1 MAVDEPAGGGRGGG
15 GRARKEA
22 ARRAAQGSGA
32 DGDAAGSPAQGRGSG
47 GAAWHGQG
55 GGAGSRAGGGRG
67 GRRNFRD
74 RLGAAAGSGAESG
87 GGRGGGGS
95 GAGAGG
101 VGGGRGGTD
110 GGPWAGRTGRDIGTD
125 TPSHQEAA
133 PDEGAADPLADA
145 REQFRHVSLFWTDLI
160 HLMAS
165 KPQALT
171 SAGPMRNYAEN
182 AKAIATEMLAA
193 GQDAAEF
200 SEALSKYYD
209 QLAATWASAQR
220 KVDAKLPRIPNDLER
235 FEAYKRVWIDMFD
248 NDFTELF
255 DSKRFGDN
263 YGRLV
268 SKELDLA
275 RHWNNVMNVVL
286 RSANLP
292 NKKDI
297 DGVYRELHGLKR
309 RISKLEAENRRL
321 RAAAEAGGSGGGG
334 AAGAAE
340 GPAAGAEEGEEKAP
354 GGGGGDAE

>member
-1 MAVDEPAGGGRGGG
+1 MAAGAEEGAGRGAGARGAAAPAQQGLEEGAGARRKRPGEGGAGAAAESRAEAARAGDASVGDGAAGAQVEGGAAGAGVGGAAGIQGGLPGMPAGGQD
-15 GRARKEA
+15 ARTA
-22 ARRAAQGSGA
+22 PPS
-32 DGDAAGSPAQGRGSG
+32 
-47 GAAWHGQG
+47 GQG
-55 GGAGSRAGGGRG
+55 AEGGAG
-67 GRRNFRD
+67 
-74 RLGAAAGSGAESG
+74 
-87 GGRGGGGS
+87 
-95 GAGAGG
+95 
-101 VGGGRGGTD
+101 
-110 GGPWAGRTGRDIGTD
+110 PI
-125 TPSHQEAA
+125 
-133 PDEGAADPLADA
+133 ADA

-209 QLAATWASAQR
+209 QLAATWAGAQR

-275 RHWNNVMNVVL
+275 RHWNNMMDVVL

-297 DGVYRELHGLKR
+297 EGVYREMHSLKR
-309 RISKLEAENRRL
+309 RVSKLEAENRQL
-321 RAAAEAGGSGGGG
+321 RAAAAAAAADGAGAAGGG
-334 AAGAAE
+334 AGGAG
-340 GPAAGAEEGEEKAP
+340 GA
-354 GGGGGDAE
+354 

>member
-1 MAVDEPAGGGRGGG
+1 MAAGAEEGAGRGAGARGAAAPAQQGLEEGAGARRKRPGGG
-15 GRARKEA
+15 GAGAAAEARAEA
-22 ARRAAQGSGA
+22 TRADDAGVVEGAAGAQA
-32 DGDAAGSPAQGRGSG
+32 EGDAAGAGVE
-47 GAAWHGQG
+47 GAAGIQGGLPGMPAGGQDARTAPPSGQG
-55 GGAGSRAGGGRG
+55 AEGGAG
-67 GRRNFRD
+67 
-74 RLGAAAGSGAESG
+74 
-87 GGRGGGGS
+87 
-95 GAGAGG
+95 
-101 VGGGRGGTD
+101 
-110 GGPWAGRTGRDIGTD
+110 PI
-125 TPSHQEAA
+125 
-133 PDEGAADPLADA
+133 ADA

-209 QLAATWASAQR
+209 QLAATWAGAQR

-275 RHWNNVMNVVL
+275 RHWNNMMDVVL

-297 DGVYRELHGLKR
+297 EGVYREMHSLKR
-309 RISKLEAENRRL
+309 RVSKLEAENRQL
-321 RAAAEAGGSGGGG
+321 RAAAAAAAADGAGAAGGG
-334 AAGAAE
+334 AGGAG
-340 GPAAGAEEGEEKAP
+340 GA
-354 GGGGGDAE
+354 

>member
-1 MAVDEPAGGGRGGG
+1 MQAG
-15 GRARKEA
+15 
-22 ARRAAQGSGA
+22 
-32 DGDAAGSPAQGRGSG
+32 
-47 GAAWHGQG
+47 
-55 GGAGSRAGGGRG
+55 
-67 GRRNFRD
+67 
-74 RLGAAAGSGAESG
+74 
-87 GGRGGGGS
+87 
-95 GAGAGG
+95 
-101 VGGGRGGTD
+101 
-110 GGPWAGRTGRDIGTD
+110 
-125 TPSHQEAA
+125 
-133 PDEGAADPLADA
+133 EGAADGQGAAASMQGGGQGAGAAPPSRQRQDDALAVQADAGQDAGAASPSRQVSEGGAAEGEGEGEGEAGPLADA

-209 QLAATWASAQR
+209 QLAATWAGAQR

-275 RHWNNVMNVVL
+275 RHWNNMMDVVL

-292 NKKDI
+292 NKKDVE
-297 DGVYRELHGLKR
+297 GVYREIHSLKR
-309 RISKLEAENRRL
+309 RVSRLEAENRQL
-321 RAAAEAGGSGGGG
+321 RAAAAAAAEGAQGAAAAGVGGGG
-334 AAGAAE
+334 AGGA
-340 GPAAGAEEGEEKAP
+340 
-354 GGGGGDAE
+354 

>member
-1 MAVDEPAGGGRGGG
+1 M
-15 GRARKEA
+15 
-22 ARRAAQGSGA
+22 
-32 DGDAAGSPAQGRGSG
+32 
-47 GAAWHGQG
+47 G
-55 GGAGSRAGGGRG
+55 GGASGGPRAGAEASAGRKGGKEEAAGRG
-67 GRRNFRD
+67 GR
-74 RLGAAAGSGAESG
+74 AAAAVSSMQEQKTGGGQAGRPGRTGGQDAAGAVRQDGGKGADKAGGGGVGSGASRQAPGPDMG
-87 GGRGGGGS
+87 G
-95 GAGAGG
+95 
-101 VGGGRGGTD
+101 
-110 GGPWAGRTGRDIGTD
+110 
-125 TPSHQEAA
+125 
-133 PDEGAADPLADA
+133 ADPLADA

-171 SAGPMRNYAEN
+171 SAGPMRSYAETS
-182 AKAIATEMLAA
+182 KAIATEMLAA

-209 QLAATWASAQR
+209 QLAATWADAQR

-248 NDFTELF
+248 NDFAELF

-268 SKELDLA
+268 SKELDMA

-297 DGVYRELHGLKR
+297 DEVYRELHGLKR
-309 RISKLEAENRRL
+309 RVSRLESENRRL
-321 RAAAEAGGSGGGG
+321 RAAAGAAAAGGEEAGG
-334 AAGAAE
+334 AAGAA
-340 GPAAGAEEGEEKAP
+340 GAAGGAGA
-354 GGGGGDAE
+354 GGA

>member
-1 MAVDEPAGGGRGGG
+1 M
-15 GRARKEA
+15 
-22 ARRAAQGSGA
+22 
-32 DGDAAGSPAQGRGSG
+32 AAGAS
-47 GAAWHGQG
+47 G
-55 GGAGSRAGGGRG
+55 GGAV
-67 GRRNFRD
+67 RD
-74 RLGAAAGSGAESG
+74 DGPPDTKAKLREAAGASG
-87 GGRGGGGS
+87 GGTGRDGEGSAGS
-95 GAGAGG
+95 GAGAGPG
-101 VGGGRGGTD
+101 GQRQGTEGAGGGQRQRESGSAGAAA
-110 GGPWAGRTGRDIGTD
+110 GPDAGRGQAAGGDARTRPCTG
-125 TPSHQEAA
+125 
-133 PDEGAADPLADA
+133 PDAGGADPLADA

-255 DSKRFGDN
+255 DSKGFGDN

-275 RHWNNVMNVVL
+275 RHWNNIMNVVL

-309 RISKLEAENRRL
+309 RISKLESENRRL
-321 RAAAEAGGSGGGG
+321 RAAAGESGAGGAPPAPGEGG
-334 AAGAAE
+334 AD
-340 GPAAGAEEGEEKAP
+340 AP
-354 GGGGGDAE
+354 

>member
-1 MAVDEPAGGGRGGG
+1 
-15 GRARKEA
+15 
-22 ARRAAQGSGA
+22 
-32 DGDAAGSPAQGRGSG
+32 
-47 GAAWHGQG
+47 
-55 GGAGSRAGGGRG
+55 
-67 GRRNFRD
+67 
-74 RLGAAAGSGAESG
+74 
-87 GGRGGGGS
+87 
-95 GAGAGG
+95 
-101 VGGGRGGTD
+101 
-110 GGPWAGRTGRDIGTD
+110 
-125 TPSHQEAA
+125 
-133 PDEGAADPLADA
+133 
-145 REQFRHVSLFWTDLI
+145 
-160 HLMAS
+160 
-165 KPQALT
+165 
-171 SAGPMRNYAEN
+171 MRNYAEN

-275 RHWNNVMNVVL
+275 QHWNNIMNVVL

-309 RISKLEAENRRL
+309 RISKLESENRRL
-321 RAAAEAGGSGGGG
+321 RAAASGGAPGGRGAGEEGAPGGDGGG
-334 AAGAAE
+334 AGGA
-340 GPAAGAEEGEEKAP
+340 
-354 GGGGGDAE
+354 

>member
-1 MAVDEPAGGGRGGG
+1 
-15 GRARKEA
+15 
-22 ARRAAQGSGA
+22 
-32 DGDAAGSPAQGRGSG
+32 
-47 GAAWHGQG
+47 
-55 GGAGSRAGGGRG
+55 
-67 GRRNFRD
+67 
-74 RLGAAAGSGAESG
+74 
-87 GGRGGGGS
+87 
-95 GAGAGG
+95 
-101 VGGGRGGTD
+101 
-110 GGPWAGRTGRDIGTD
+110 
-125 TPSHQEAA
+125 
-133 PDEGAADPLADA
+133 
-145 REQFRHVSLFWTDLI
+145 
-160 HLMAS
+160 MAS

-275 RHWNNVMNVVL
+275 RHWNNMMNVVL

-321 RAAAEAGGSGGGG
+321 RAAAAGGASGGSGAGKDSGAEGASGGPEAGGGGGG
-334 AAGAAE
+334 A
-340 GPAAGAEEGEEKAP
+340 GEA
-354 GGGGGDAE
+354 

>member
-1 MAVDEPAGGGRGGG
+1 MAAGASGGWAGRDGGPPDTKAKI
-15 GRARKEA
+15 REA
-22 ARRAAQGSGA
+22 AGA
-32 DGDAAGSPAQGRGSG
+32 S
-47 GAAWHGQG
+47 G
-55 GGAGSRAGGGRG
+55 GGAGLDGEGSAGRGAGVGPGGQRQGTGGAGGGQRQG
-67 GRRNFRD
+67 ESGAA
-74 RLGAAAGSGAESG
+74 GAAAGHGGQRQGESGAAGAAAGPDTGRGQAAGGDARTRHGTGPDG
-87 GGRGGGGS
+87 GG
-95 GAGAGG
+95 
-101 VGGGRGGTD
+101 
-110 GGPWAGRTGRDIGTD
+110 
-125 TPSHQEAA
+125 
-133 PDEGAADPLADA
+133 ADPLADA

-255 DSKRFGDN
+255 DSKGFGDN

-275 RHWNNVMNVVL
+275 RHWNNIMNVVL

-309 RISKLEAENRRL
+309 RISKLESENRRL
-321 RAAAEAGGSGGGG
+321 RAAAEESGADGAPPAPGEGG
-334 AAGAAE
+334 AD
-340 GPAAGAEEGEEKAP
+340 AP
-354 GGGGGDAE
+354 

>member
-1 MAVDEPAGGGRGGG
+1 MAAGAQGGRTGGAGALGPGAGGPGGGRGAATAPLEEARGGETGRRAGAGG
-15 GRARKEA
+15 GA
-22 ARRAAQGSGA
+22 AEPGQAAQGFRPETGTC
-32 DGDAAGSPAQGRGSG
+32 AGGVA
-47 GAAWHGQG
+47 GAAEPEAPAGAEARA
-55 GGAGSRAGGGRG
+55 GAGG
-67 GRRNFRD
+67 
-74 RLGAAAGSGAESG
+74 
-87 GGRGGGGS
+87 

-101 VGGGRGGTD
+101 S
-110 GGPWAGRTGRDIGTD
+110 GGPRPAGAGG
-125 TPSHQEAA
+125 PG
-133 PDEGAADPLADA
+133 GAGAGEDPLGEA
-145 REQFRHVSLFWTDLI
+145 RDQFRHVSLFWTDLI

-171 SAGPMRNYAEN
+171 SAGPMRNYAES
-182 AKAIATEMLAA
+182 AKRIATEMLAA

-209 QLAATWASAQR
+209 QLAATWAGAQR

-275 RHWNNVMNVVL
+275 RHWNNVMDVVL

-292 NKKDI
+292 SKKDVE
-297 DGVYRELHGLKR
+297 GVYRELHGLKR
-309 RISKLEAENRRL
+309 RVSKLEAENRRL
-321 RAAAEAGGSGGGG
+321 RAAAGEARAAPGVGAEGGG
-334 AAGAAE
+334 AGGA
-340 GPAAGAEEGEEKAP
+340 
-354 GGGGGDAE
+354 

>member
-1 MAVDEPAGGGRGGG
+1 MPAGGQDSRT
-15 GRARKEA
+15 APP
-22 ARRAAQGSGA
+22 S
-32 DGDAAGSPAQGRGSG
+32 
-47 GAAWHGQG
+47 GQG
-55 GGAGSRAGGGRG
+55 AEGGAG
-67 GRRNFRD
+67 
-74 RLGAAAGSGAESG
+74 
-87 GGRGGGGS
+87 
-95 GAGAGG
+95 
-101 VGGGRGGTD
+101 
-110 GGPWAGRTGRDIGTD
+110 PI
-125 TPSHQEAA
+125 
-133 PDEGAADPLADA
+133 ADA

-209 QLAATWASAQR
+209 QLAATWAGAQR

-275 RHWNNVMNVVL
+275 RHWNNMMDVVL

-297 DGVYRELHGLKR
+297 EGVYREMHSLKR
-309 RISKLEAENRRL
+309 RVSKLEAENRQL
-321 RAAAEAGGSGGGG
+321 RAAAAAAAADGAGAAGGG
-334 AAGAAE
+334 AGGAG
-340 GPAAGAEEGEEKAP
+340 GA
-354 GGGGGDAE
+354 